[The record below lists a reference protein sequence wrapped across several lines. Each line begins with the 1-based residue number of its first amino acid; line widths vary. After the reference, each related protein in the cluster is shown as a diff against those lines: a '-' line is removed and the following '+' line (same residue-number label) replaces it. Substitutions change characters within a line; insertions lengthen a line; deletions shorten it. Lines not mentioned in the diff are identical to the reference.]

1 MDLKTIKQYI
11 RVDYTDDDIIIE
23 LMWDAVVDE
32 MKELIQKFD
41 PEHPTNRQKILI
53 LAGVK
58 DLYDNRDKTYNNGK
72 ISSDSTERIRYTI
85 QSMMLKEML
94 EA

>member
-32 MKELIQKFD
+32 MKELIPNFD